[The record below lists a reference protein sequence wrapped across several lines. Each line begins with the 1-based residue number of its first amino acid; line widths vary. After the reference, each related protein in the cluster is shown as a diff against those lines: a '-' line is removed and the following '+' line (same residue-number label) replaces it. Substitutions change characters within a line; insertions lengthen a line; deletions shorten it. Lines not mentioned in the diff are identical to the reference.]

1 MAAFAIASTA
11 PKSTFVQLS
20 PYLLA
25 EYIYDAILLNK
36 DIYKVQ
42 SLIDGSVTLI
52 NDDPALRFTGNTRD
66 VTVLNSSDT
75 LVVETDVENLPEYL
89 LYTDK
94 YQTTSL
100 SIGQQKYDKIRFHIQ
115 TGFDFNDIDG
125 IRLTVK
131 VSERSGKQLT
141 LLSTLLSRENSVDRI
156 LYHAKPLFVRDR
168 LFDKYFD
175 VRILST
181 YEMNS
186 DFYALEGT
194 PNQNQSL
201 AALVCSN
208 TDGLLR
214 QTPVSIELSELN
226 GYFRGGEDDKTDATF
241 GFYYAYPKKK
251 ISVKQSDD
259 HNLLGATIQEN
270 QDGFDY
276 FEFFGTWDGAFIED
290 YILYMNSTQGYSY
303 ILMHEIK
310 IYEQIDDEF
319 TLSSSFNSVQE
330 AGYDLPQ
337 IFRPVLLFSDVSTSF
352 SIDYTMR
359 LFNKQDG
366 TQIVRAASIGSYD
379 VHKWGR
385 KLMMLD
391 VGDLARPYKIYNK
404 LVTSSVLTNLGSLEP
419 LPSLNKSG
427 HIYFDRSEIEINT
440 VGFASFSVTLTP
452 FDNIVSLL
460 VKDELFG
467 NLITTGNTT
476 FQLVFT
482 FNEGD
487 SKRFARIAD
496 SDLQTQTGGN
506 MVFKILAIDAKE
518 LLKKFSNILSVFL
531 IALADKTETVIAQGK
546 VFDFLLNT
554 PNAPTLPPFSSQ
566 LSSFRNAGSNYSGG
580 VGIRF
585 IEYDEVP
592 TSIISQ
598 IKPDSI

>member
-1 MAAFAIASTA
+1 MASFVIASTA
-11 PKSTFVQLS
+11 PKSTFIQLS

-25 EYIYDAILLNK
+25 EYIYDAILLNR

-42 SLIDGSVTLI
+42 SVEDGSITLI
-52 NDDPALRFTGNTRD
+52 NDDASLRYTGNTRD
-66 VTVLNSSDT
+66 VTVLKSSDS

-94 YQTTSL
+94 YKTTIL
-100 SIGQQKYDKIRFHIQ
+100 TTGQQKYDKIRFHIQ
-115 TGFDFNDIDG
+115 TGFDFSGIDG
-125 IRLTVK
+125 IQLTAK

-141 LLSTLLSRENSVDRI
+141 LVSTLLSKENSVDRI
-156 LYHAKPLFVRDR
+156 LYHPKPLFVRDR

-175 VRILST
+175 VRVLSSF
-181 YEMNS
+181 EMNS
-186 DFYALEGT
+186 DFYALAGT
-194 PNQNQSL
+194 PLQNQSL

-208 TDGLLR
+208 TDGLLK
-214 QTPVSIELSELN
+214 QTPISIELIELN
-226 GYFRGGEDDKTDATF
+226 GYFRGGEDNKTDATF
-241 GFYYAYPKKK
+241 GFYYSYPKKK

-259 HNLLGATIQEN
+259 YNLLSGTIQEN
-270 QDGFDY
+270 QEGFDY
-276 FEFFGTWDGAFIED
+276 FEFFATWDGAFIED
-290 YILYMNSTQGYSY
+290 YILYMNSTPGYSY

-310 IYEQIDDEF
+310 IYEQIDEEF
-319 TLSSSFNSVQE
+319 VLSGSFNSIQE
-330 AGYDLPQ
+330 DGYNLPQ

-366 TQIVRAASIGSYD
+366 TQIVRSASIGSYD

-385 KLMMLD
+385 KLAMLD
-391 VGDLARPYKIYNK
+391 VGDLARPFKIYNK

-419 LPSLNKSG
+419 LPAINKSG
-427 HIYFDRSEIEINT
+427 HIYFDRSEVEVNT
-440 VGFASFSVTLTP
+440 VGYIGFSVTLTP
-452 FDNIVSLL
+452 FDNIVALV

-467 NLITTGNTT
+467 NFITTGNTT

-482 FNEGD
+482 FKEGD
-487 SKRFARIAD
+487 PKRFARIAD

-506 MVFKILAIDAKE
+506 MVFKILANDSKE
-518 LLKKFSNILSVFL
+518 LLKKFSDILSVFL

-546 VFDFLLNT
+546 AFDFLPNT

-566 LSSFRNAGSNYSGG
+566 LSSFRNLGSNYSGG
-580 VGIRF
+580 VGIKF
-585 IEYDEVP
+585 TEYNDVP
-592 TSIISQ
+592 VSIISQ